1 MEQQTLMHAAR
12 ATFIH
17 ILRPRSKAEVL
28 PLLER
33 AVFGVGMIN
42 PLTAIPQLYQIWELH
57 AVGGLSLFTV
67 GAALLMSVL
76 WTAYGALT
84 RQTALWA
91 TSLVWIGMNGAT
103 VAGVIVHS

>member
-1 MEQQTLMHAAR
+1 MYVLR
-12 ATFIH
+12 ATLIH
-17 ILRPRSKAEVL
+17 ILRPRGRDEIL

-42 PLTAIPQLYQIWELH
+42 PLTAIPQLYQIWGLQ

-67 GAALLMSVL
+67 CAALLMSVL

-84 RQTALWA
+84 RQAAIWA
-91 TSLVWIGMNGAT
+91 TSVVWIAMNGAT
-103 VAGVIVHS
+103 VAGVLAFS

>member
-1 MEQQTLMHAAR
+1 MHVLR
-12 ATFIH
+12 ANFFH
-17 ILRPRSKAEVL
+17 ILRPRTKDELL
-28 PLLER
+28 PMLER

-42 PLTAIPQLYQIWELH
+42 PLTAIPQLYQIWGLH

-67 GAALLMSVL
+67 SAALLMSVL

-103 VAGVIVHS
+103 VAGVVVFS